1 MFRHSR
7 ALAALGILSVANP
20 VHAQGWGLLPDG
32 GWGYTHSLTTSGR
45 FTCLGA
51 AYYLPGG
58 GCTASGNTVTLF
70 TANSSMT
77 VIFTA
82 STQTVVATN
91 MRDLDLVMGTLTKTF
106 AGAPFTLPGFSSQY
120 GSMFSFELL
129 LSSTQP
135 AATSGSMRFEYPANT
150 GTSLPANFGES
161 GRDYAVLFPTPAPSP
176 ITYGAIVYNTFV
188 GVNITFDAA
197 PQTITS
203 RVGLVP
209 EPSTF
214 ALFTVGILGVTG
226 IGALKRNR
234 RV

>member
-1 MFRHSR
+1 MSLRTRCALTLSI
-7 ALAALGILSVANP
+7 LAASAPLS
-20 VHAQGWGLLPDG
+20 AQGWALLPDG
-32 GWGYTHSLTTSGR
+32 GWGYAHNLTTAGT
-45 FTCLGA
+45 FTCIGA

-58 GCTASGNTVTLF
+58 GCTASGNTLTLF
-70 TANSSMT
+70 TPNSSMT

-91 MRDLDLVMGTLTKTF
+91 MRDRDLVMGTFTKTF
-106 AGAPFTLPGFSSQY
+106 TGAPFTLPGFASPY

-135 AATSGSMRFEYPANT
+135 ITTSGSMRFEYPFST
-150 GTSLPANFGES
+150 GTSLQANFGES
-161 GRDYAVLFPTPAPSP
+161 GRDYAVLFPTRAPSP

-188 GVNITFDAA
+188 GVNLTFDAA

-214 ALFTVGILGVTG
+214 ALLATGILCLVGVR
-226 IGALKRNR
+226 ASR
-234 RV
+234 RSRML